1 MQDKF
6 SAVEKLSLFV
16 GTWNNGQ
23 KHLCS
28 GNPSNKEDKYFG
40 VRLTGE
46 RGMHGEH
53 GTGRNG
59 AVMADVQV
67 LAYQD
72 IKMGGLFEADSV
84 AGNTLN

>member
-1 MQDKF
+1 
-6 SAVEKLSLFV
+6 V
-16 GTWNNGQ
+16 G
-23 KHLCS
+23 
-28 GNPSNKEDKYFG
+28 E
-40 VRLTGE
+40 
-46 RGMHGEH
+46 EH

-84 AGNTLN
+84 AGNKLNEDILCELNDYMQNGYRYEGSEKCTY